1 MFSLFRPPALTH
13 LSRAGMLQVKT
24 CSLHIFFLGLL
35 FIALLALPR
44 NARGRIGETLDECKA
59 RYGTPVS
66 IQKDAALFL
75 KNGLTVSVH
84 FIAGKVDQIIYYKKD
99 PLSSKK
105 SASPSEAETMIL
117 LQANAQD
124 TPWELG
130 LSQHHSELWWNK
142 GKGLSGLRTLQAL
155 TISIDDPAAYKAY
168 HERGSAK
175 KNLEGF

>member
-1 MFSLFRPPALTH
+1 
-13 LSRAGMLQVKT
+13 MLQVKT

-99 PLSSKK
+99 PLGSKK
-105 SASPSEAETMIL
+105 SVSPSEAETMIL
-117 LQANAQD
+117 LQVNAQD

-155 TISIDDPAAYKAY
+155 TISIDDPAANKAY
-168 HERGSAK
+168 HEQRAVK